1 MEEVTSVLDGVQET
15 TESPEQ
21 TGSSAA
27 ETMFGDMPKD
37 QEVDKEEIKTE
48 ETQEEEKTE
57 ETKEQTEE
65 TEEET
70 KAEEVIDYGRFDL
83 PEDVPYNEGIAK
95 MFSET
100 ANKLQ
105 LKKEGAQE
113 LVDLYV
119 EINKQAQADQVRKY
133 AEQNQQ
139 WIADGKIDPEI
150 GGANYDKTLK
160 NAAKFRDVFGGKNAD
175 GVNEL
180 AQFCEQY
187 PVLMNH
193 PIILKVMSRAG
204 AFISE
209 DQMVQGIAGASAK
222 STADVMFSDMT
233 GK

>member
-1 MEEVTSVLDGVQET
+1 MDEVTSVLDGVQET

-37 QEVDKEEIKTE
+37 QEEAKEETKTE
-48 ETQEEEKTE
+48 ETQEEKKTE

-65 TEEET
+65 TKEET
-70 KAEEVIDYGRFDL
+70 KAEEVIDYGRFEL
-83 PEDVPYNEGIAK
+83 PEDVPYHEGIA
-95 MFSET
+95 
-100 ANKLQ
+100 
-105 LKKEGAQE
+105 EGFTTIAQE
-113 LVDLYV
+113 LKLPKDGAQKLVDFYV

-209 DQMVQGIAGASAK
+209 DQMVQGIAGAGDKSA
-222 STADVMFSDMT
+222 ADVLF
-233 GK
+233 G